1 MYTPLALAGG
11 SFIQDTVLS
20 ISFKTLYSSPYQIAG
35 IHGTGLDVDQGF
47 VYKPT
52 PFILLAAKPQRQL
65 LPYPLQDWVCDT

>member
-11 SFIQDTVLS
+11 SFIQDTVFS
-20 ISFKTLYSSPYQIAG
+20 ISFKTLYSGPYHIAG

-52 PFILLAAKPQRQL
+52 PFILLAAQTSEAAASVSTAGL
-65 LPYPLQDWVCDT
+65 GM